1 MAINK
6 EGSVYTFSFA
16 AIMVIITGASLAMVS
31 MGLKPD
37 IKKNE
42 ADKKMMDIL
51 SSINVESERSNAA
64 EIFNSIVTERI
75 VIDAKGEVLRSATGA
90 VEATDKQDPFNVDV
104 KKEYKQMVSK
114 IVQANKND
122 KPVLLEKVSEQ
133 PVNYPLFKCEND
145 GNTYYVVPMVGTGL
159 WGPIWGYVA
168 LNDDMKTVYGASF
181 DHKTE
186 TPGLGAE
193 IKEDFFEMPF
203 AGKSIY
209 QGDEYV
215 SISVLKAGKAG
226 DSKYA
231 VDGIT
236 GGTITSN
243 GVGEMIYR
251 TMAIYD
257 KYFQNQ
263 RAK

>member
-6 EGSVYTFSFA
+6 EGNGYTFGFA
-16 AIMVIITGASLAMVS
+16 ALMVILVGASLAMVS
-31 MGLKPD
+31 IGLKPE

-51 SSINVESERSNAA
+51 SSIGVDSERSTAA
-64 EIFNSIVTERI
+64 DVFNSVVKERI
-75 VIDAKGEVLRSATGA
+75 LIDASGEVISSATGQ
-90 VEATDKQDPFNVDV
+90 VDPTNSEDPFNVDV
-104 KKEYKQMVSK
+104 KKQYKQMISK

-122 KPVLLEKVSEQ
+122 KETLIDLVSQQ
-133 PVNYPLFKCEND
+133 PVEYPLFRCEKE
-145 GNTYYVVPMVGTGL
+145 GEEFYVVPMVGTGL

-168 LNDDMKTVYGASF
+168 MQEDMKTVYGASF

-193 IKEDFFEMPF
+193 IKEDFFEEQF
-203 AGKSIY
+203 VGESTYKE
-209 QGDEYV
+209 GDFV
-215 SISVLKAGKAG
+215 SIAVVKGTSKAENKN
-226 DSKYA
+226 A

-243 GVGEMIYR
+243 GVGEMVYR

-257 KYFQNQ
+257 NYFKKQ
-263 RAK
+263 RTL